1 MASMCLHPEKRK
13 VKLLSEFHPP
23 MAKYICIIIII
34 GGFVLFPPIGMVSAG
49 VSINLSASCARCGDT
64 PRASDAV
71 PTAS

>member
-34 GGFVLFPPIGMVSAG
+34 GGFVLFPPIGWLTIAG
-49 VSINLSASCARCGDT
+49 VSITRT
-64 PRASDAV
+64 PPERPS
-71 PTAS
+71 